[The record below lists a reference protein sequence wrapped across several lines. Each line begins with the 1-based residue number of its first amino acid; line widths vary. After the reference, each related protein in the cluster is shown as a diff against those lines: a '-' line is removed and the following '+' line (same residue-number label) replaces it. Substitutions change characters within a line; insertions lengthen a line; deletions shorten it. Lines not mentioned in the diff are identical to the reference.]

1 MTWQILDSNYE
12 QAKITVI
19 GIGGGGGNSVHHM
32 IKSDIQGVE
41 FICANTD
48 SQDLTKIHKAKK
60 IKLGEQFTK
69 GLGAGN
75 DPERGRVATELSIP
89 EIRDA
94 LEHTEMLFIIAGM
107 GGGTGT
113 GGSPVI
119 AKVAKELGILTV
131 AIVTTPFK
139 YEQEKRAEQARA
151 GISKL
156 MQNVD

>member
-19 GIGGGGGNSVHHM
+19 GVGGGGGNSVHHM
-32 IKSDIQGVE
+32 IKSEIKGVE

-60 IKLGEQFTK
+60 IKLGEEFTK

-94 LEHTEMLFIIAGM
+94 LEHTEMLFIVAGM
-107 GGGTGT
+107 GL
-113 GGSPVI
+113 SLI
-119 AKVAKELGILTV
+119 HI
-131 AIVTTPFK
+131 
-139 YEQEKRAEQARA
+139 
-151 GISKL
+151 
-156 MQNVD
+156 